1 MTHDETYSTD
11 KFDELLA
18 KIDYNQVEG
27 TWDIDMKSQCFDLVA
42 QNYRALRAVVE
53 LHKPVLDTFPYGLEL
68 DAPEVTERYE
78 CDDCF
83 MSYPCPTIQAIEK
96 ELG

>member
-1 MTHDETYSTD
+1 MTHDETYQTD

-27 TWDIDMKSQCFDLVA
+27 TWDIDMKSQRFDLVA

-53 LHKPVLDTFPYGLEL
+53 LCNKWETKG
-68 DAPEVTERYE
+68 
-78 CDDCF
+78 
-83 MSYPCPTIQAIEK
+83 SYCLPIGDVIQAIEN
-96 ELG
+96 ELV